1 VLKLLGSE
9 NVSVEETEEKQVVE
23 EEKIEVKIEEK
34 AEEKPVIVEEPKR
47 NVYVF
52 AVTIA
57 DKEWIQKPDIVYH
70 ARRRVDL
77 PYYKEDYDVWMYY
90 RYDKMRDLHC
100 IYYMCDR
107 VYYGSSGAEF
117 RGFVVGLAI
126 KVVEG
131 EFDPDL
137 VAIKLADWYNALRIA
152 TYVESERQEFTPMS
166 KEQKEHYFKLYNIE
180 KRVSQTVT

>member
-1 VLKLLGSE
+1 LLGSE
-9 NVSVEETEEKQVVE
+9 NASVEKTEEKQVVE
-23 EEKIEVKIEEK
+23 EEKLEVKIEEK
-34 AEEKPVIVEEPKR
+34 LEEKLVVAKEPKK

-57 DKEWIQKPDIVYH
+57 DKEWMYKPDIVYH
-70 ARRRVDL
+70 VRRYVDL

-107 VYYGSSGAEF
+107 VYRGSFGTEF
-117 RGFVVGLAI
+117 KGFVVGFVI

-137 VAIKLADWYNALRIA
+137 VAIKLADWYNAFRIA
-152 TYVESERQEFTPMS
+152 TYVESERQEFASMREDY
-166 KEQKEHYFKLYNIE
+166 KEYYFKLYNIE
-180 KRVSQTVT
+180 KRVYQPVT